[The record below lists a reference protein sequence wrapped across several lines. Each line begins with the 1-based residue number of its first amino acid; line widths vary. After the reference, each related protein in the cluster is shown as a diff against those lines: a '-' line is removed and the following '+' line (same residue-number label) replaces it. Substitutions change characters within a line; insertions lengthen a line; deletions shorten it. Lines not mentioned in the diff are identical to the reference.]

1 VEAGMTFDKFDCGV
15 NLGGWIS
22 QYQKFDKEHFDT
34 FITGQDIEQ
43 IAGWGMDHVRLP
55 VDYPVLEDDDQP
67 FAYRPQGLRYIDDC
81 LEWCQARGL
90 GLVLDLHKAP
100 GYSFT
105 ETLTNGDP
113 RLNTLFAGGVEQE
126 RFLKLWEM
134 FAKRYQDVREGLAFE
149 LLNEIVLPDSEPW
162 NRLAG
167 KALQVIRSVDAERTV
182 IIGGNHYN
190 SAEGLQSLA
199 VVNDPNVVYT
209 FHFYEPMLFTH
220 QKAHWNTA
228 TLRYNQELDYPGPF
242 TNLKGFIEKHSEFK
256 PVYAHLVDRFM
267 DRAMLEQYLQ
277 PALDFQLRTGKKLY
291 CGEFGVIETT
301 PMQSQVR
308 WLEDFTSLLRQHHIG
323 YAMWSYKQM
332 DFGLV
337 DGAGQVIDEKLL
349 NVILA

>member
-1 VEAGMTFDKFDCGV
+1 VTLRTFDCGV
-15 NLGGWIS
+15 NLGGWVS
-22 QYQKFDKEHFDT
+22 QYQRFDERHFDT
-34 FITGQDIEQ
+34 FISQQDIEQ

-67 FAYRPQGLRYIDDC
+67 FAYRPQGLSYIDNC
-81 LEWCQARGL
+81 LQWCQARGL

-105 ETLTNGDP
+105 ETLANGNP
-113 RLNTLFAGGVEQE
+113 RQNTLFSGGIEQE

-134 FAKRYQDVREGLAFE
+134 FAKRYRDVREGLAFE
-149 LLNEIVLPDSEPW
+149 LLNEIVLPNSEPW
-162 NRLAG
+162 NWLAG
-167 KALQVIRSVDAERTV
+167 KALQIIRSVDAERTV

-199 VVNDPNVVYT
+199 VMDDANVVYT
-209 FHFYEPMLFTH
+209 FHYYEPMLFTH
-220 QKAHWNTA
+220 QKAHWNAA
-228 TLRYNQELDYPGPF
+228 TLRYNQELNYPGPF
-242 TNLKGFIEKHSEFK
+242 TNMESFIEKHAEYK

-267 DRAMLEQYLQ
+267 DRSMLEQYLQ

-291 CGEFGVIETT
+291 CGEFGVIETA

-308 WLEDFTSLLRQHHIG
+308 WLEDFTSLLRQYKIG
-323 YAMWSYKQM
+323 YALWSYKQM

-337 DGAGQVIDEKLL
+337 NADGRVINEKLL
-349 NVILA
+349 NVITA